1 MLPLSGGLTTA
12 LLGTGWC
19 AVHYQPCL
27 LLPSRIQA
35 HSWLSWSLL
44 WRNPPISPS
53 PLIALMRQGHQR
65 QQQAL
70 LESGWRAVGK
80 PQGEPGPSK
89 GCTSH
94 VPQTRPEG
102 LRSFAP
108 CPQQVPSPRF
118 RAGPSQPDWRVVS
131 EAPPGG
137 AGDAGGEELVE
148 ICGSLS

>member
-1 MLPLSGGLTTA
+1 MELALEEPSHLP
-12 LLGTGWC
+12 
-19 AVHYQPCL
+19 
-27 LLPSRIQA
+27 I
-35 HSWLSWSLL
+35 
-44 WRNPPISPS
+44 
-53 PLIALMRQGHQR
+53 PLIVLMRQGRQR

-70 LESGWRAVGK
+70 LESGWKDVGK

-118 RAGPSQPDWRVVS
+118 RGGPSQPDWRVVS

-137 AGDAGGEELVE
+137 AGDAGGKELVE